1 MMEWVQ
7 ETEGL
12 WTYFV
17 LFLLAAA
24 PWLEVFLV
32 IPLGVG
38 IGLNPLAV
46 AITGFIGN
54 WIPIILIVLFFKK
67 LSEWRERRK
76 ERKRLKE
83 IAYEQATYV
92 GSGLSTEEENIIQ
105 EEHGKKRQRARKLW
119 DKYGIPGFSLLA
131 PILVGTDIA
140 MILALAFGSPRRP
153 LLIWMTISLL
163 LWSIVLTVLTIQGI
177 QFIQ

>member
-1 MMEWVQ
+1 MEWIQ
-7 ETEGL
+7 DTEGL

-46 AITGFIGN
+46 LITGFIGN
-54 WIPIILIVLFFKK
+54 WIPIILIVLFFRQ
-67 LSEWRERRK
+67 LSAWRERRR
-76 ERKRLKE
+76 ERKRVKE
-83 IAYEQATYV
+83 MADREVNATSFGEIESV
-92 GSGLSTEEENIIQ
+92 
-105 EEHGKKRQRARKLW
+105 EEHQGKKQQRARKLW
-119 DKYGIPGFSLLA
+119 ERYGIPGFSLLA
-131 PILVGTDIA
+131 PIVVGTDIA
-140 MILALAFGSPRRP
+140 VILALVFGSPRRP
-153 LLIWMTISLL
+153 LFIWMTISLI
-163 LWSIVLTVLTIQGI
+163 LWSIVLTILTIQGI